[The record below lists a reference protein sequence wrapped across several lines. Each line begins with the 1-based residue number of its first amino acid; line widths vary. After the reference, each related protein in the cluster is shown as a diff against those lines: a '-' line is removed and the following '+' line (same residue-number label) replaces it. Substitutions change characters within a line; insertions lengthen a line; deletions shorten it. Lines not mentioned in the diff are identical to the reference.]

1 MNLKK
6 VPVAKTFAFES
17 TYCPARCLASE
28 SRTMVLRY
36 ENVDTLLL
44 ATVVVVVVA
53 VAGGRA

>member
-17 TYCPARCLASE
+17 TYCPARCLAS
-28 SRTMVLRY
+28 RTMVLHY
-36 ENVDTLLL
+36 KSVDTLLL